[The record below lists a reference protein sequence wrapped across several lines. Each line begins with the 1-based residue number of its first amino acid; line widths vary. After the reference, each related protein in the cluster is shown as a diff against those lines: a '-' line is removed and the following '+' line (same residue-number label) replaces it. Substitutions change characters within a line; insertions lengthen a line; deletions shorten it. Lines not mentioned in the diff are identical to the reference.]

1 MQMDGPPSLTSVVVR
16 PDSSIDQPFEI
27 HDDGVQAVSI
37 GAMARRDSQPA
48 DGYFS
53 YNAPPSH
60 SDIAC
65 RHKSHKGL
73 LGSSFNRMLSS
84 AISIIWRRNK
94 NKSPNLEEGRLD
106 PGVTVF
112 SYKELIKATKN
123 FSPSRRLGEGGF
135 AAVYYGKLKDKREVA
150 VKRLHKNHEIV
161 EEFMNEVNILGH
173 LRHPNLVLFYGC
185 TSQKIRELLLVYEYI
200 PNGTITDHLH
210 GKQAIPCRLTWP
222 IRLKIA
228 IETASA
234 LVYLHASDVI
244 HQDVNTNNILLD
256 NNFNVKV
263 ADFGLSRL
271 FPVINVDFN
280 IVLADPQGTPGYV
293 APEYYESF
301 QLSHKSDVYSFGVV
315 LIELISSMVAV
326 DKSRPR
332 DEIYLTN
339 LARNRIQRCEI
350 DQLIDPALVSDSN
363 PEFKDMITSVAKL
376 AYQCLQFDSEM
387 RPTMN
392 EVLDVLMEIQAGRR
406 MDVGDNIGDLETVN
420 PPPLSEIN
428 DSVVSLKEFPPRAG
442 PILIKT

>member
-1 MQMDGPPSLTSVVVR
+1 MLKFLYQ
-16 PDSSIDQPFEI
+16 
-27 HDDGVQAVSI
+27 
-37 GAMARRDSQPA
+37 
-48 DGYFS
+48 
-53 YNAPPSH
+53 
-60 SDIAC
+60 
-65 RHKSHKGL
+65 GL

-94 NKSPNLEEGRLD
+94 SNPSSYVSSKNKSPYLEEGRLD

-135 AAVYYGKLKDKREVA
+135 AAVYYGKLKDMREVA
-150 VKRLHKNHEIV
+150 VKRLHKKNHEIV
-161 EEFMNEVNILGH
+161 EQFMNEVNILGH

-185 TSQKIRELLLVYEYI
+185 TSQESRELLLVYEYI

-210 GKQAIPCRLTWP
+210 GKQAIPGRLTWP

-234 LVYLHASDVI
+234 LVYLHARDII
-244 HQDVNTNNILLD
+244 HQDVKTNNILLD

-301 QLSHKSDVYSFGVV
+301 QLSDKSDVYSFGVV
-315 LIELISSMVAV
+315 LIELISSMAAV
-326 DKSRPR
+326 DKLRPR
-332 DEIYLTN
+332 EDIYLAN

-350 DQLIDPALVSDSN
+350 DQLIDPALLSDSN

-442 PILIKT
+442 PILIKN

>member
-1 MQMDGPPSLTSVVVR
+1 MDVNFFFY
-16 PDSSIDQPFEI
+16 Q
-27 HDDGVQAVSI
+27 
-37 GAMARRDSQPA
+37 
-48 DGYFS
+48 
-53 YNAPPSH
+53 
-60 SDIAC
+60 
-65 RHKSHKGL
+65 GL

-84 AISIIWRRNK
+84 AISIIWRHNK

-135 AAVYYGKLKDKREVA
+135 AAVYYGKLKDMREVA

-161 EEFMNEVNILGH
+161 EQFMNEVNILGH
-173 LRHPNLVLFYGC
+173 LQHPNLVLFYGC
-185 TSQKIRELLLVYEYI
+185 TSQESRELLFVYEYI

-210 GKQAIPCRLTWP
+210 GKQAIPGRLTWP

-234 LVYLHASDVI
+234 LVYLHARDII
-244 HQDVNTNNILLD
+244 HQDVKTNNILLD
-256 NNFNVKV
+256 SNFNVKV

-271 FPVINVDFN
+271 FPVNVDFN

-326 DKSRPR
+326 DKNRPPR
-332 DEIYLTN
+332 DVYLAN

-376 AYQCLQFDSEM
+376 AYQCLQFDSKM
-387 RPTMN
+387 RPTMK

-406 MDVGDNIGDLETVN
+406 MDVGDNIGDLESVN
-420 PPPLSEIN
+420 PPALSEIN
-428 DSVVSLKEFPPRAG
+428 DSGVSLKEFPPS
-442 PILIKT
+442 PISMSK

>member
-1 MQMDGPPSLTSVVVR
+1 MLNFLYQ
-16 PDSSIDQPFEI
+16 
-27 HDDGVQAVSI
+27 
-37 GAMARRDSQPA
+37 
-48 DGYFS
+48 
-53 YNAPPSH
+53 
-60 SDIAC
+60 
-65 RHKSHKGL
+65 GL

-94 NKSPNLEEGRLD
+94 NKSPNLEGRLD

-135 AAVYYGKLKDKREVA
+135 AAVYYGKLKDMREVA
-150 VKRLHKNHEIV
+150 VKRLHKKNHEIV
-161 EEFMNEVNILGH
+161 EQFMNEVNILGH

-185 TSQKIRELLLVYEYI
+185 TSQESRELLLVYEYI

-210 GKQAIPCRLTWP
+210 GKQAIPGRLTWP

-234 LVYLHASDVI
+234 LVYLHARDII
-244 HQDVNTNNILLD
+244 HQDVKTNNILLD

-271 FPVINVDFN
+271 FPVNVNFN

-301 QLSHKSDVYSFGVV
+301 QLSDKSDVYSFGVV
-315 LIELISSMVAV
+315 LIELISSMAAV
-326 DKSRPR
+326 DKLRPR
-332 DEIYLTN
+332 EDIYLAN

-363 PEFKDMITSVAKL
+363 PEIKVMITSAAEL
-376 AYQCLQFDSEM
+376 AYQCLQFDLEM

-392 EVLDVLMEIQAGRR
+392 EVLDLLMEIQAGRR
-406 MDVGDNIGDLETVN
+406 MDVGDLESVN

-428 DSVVSLKEFPPRAG
+428 DSVVLLKEFPPS
-442 PILIKT
+442 PISMSK